1 MLTRNKILSVLKCKI
16 IDVILEENNF
26 QVLQRAIVIFPYNIF
41 LQPNKEEEKSVLVRE
56 CTNRNYVLY
65 NISLNLF
72 GIFGFREKK
81 YHKFWTIFSLVQYS
95 RAKIKELY

>member
-16 IDVILEENNF
+16 IDVLLEENNF

-56 CTNRNYVLY
+56 CTNRNYILY